1 MNFEMKKQKRIIVCL
16 TGMPGAG
23 KSTIASSL
31 KEKGFQVITMGDA
44 VREEA
49 KRQNLEPTDCNL
61 GTLMLK
67 LRRDLGPGAIA
78 HLILRKMERDTNHN
92 IKIVIID
99 GIRSMP
105 EVEVLRSVGY
115 VKLLAIHASTNTR
128 FIYTKE
134 RARSDSPSSIQDFVV
149 RDKRELTVGI
159 SEAIA
164 LADETLSNNE
174 LTIEELK
181 EKAFKIIQ
189 KWIDEINKNDNS
201 ITNNHK
207 GDDNNN

>member
-1 MNFEMKKQKRIIVCL
+1 MNFEIKKQKKIIVCL

-23 KSTIASSL
+23 KSTIAFSL
-31 KEKGFQVITMGDA
+31 KEKGFPVITMGDA

-67 LRRDLGPGAIA
+67 LRTELGPGAIA
-78 HLILRKMERDTNHN
+78 HLILRKMEKDTNR
-92 IKIVIID
+92 KIVIID

-105 EVEVLRSVGY
+105 EVDILKSVGY

-128 FIYTKE
+128 LIYTKE
-134 RARSDSPSSIQDFVV
+134 RARFDSPSSIQDFVV
-149 RDKRELTVGI
+149 RDNRELTVGI

-174 LTIEELK
+174 LTVKELK
-181 EKAFKIIQ
+181 EKAFEIIQ

-201 ITNNHK
+201 ISINHK
-207 GDDNNN
+207 VDNNK

>member
-1 MNFEMKKQKRIIVCL
+1 MNFEIKKQKIIVCL

-23 KSTIASSL
+23 KSTIAFSL
-31 KEKGFQVITMGDA
+31 KEKGFLVITMGDA

-67 LRRDLGPGAIA
+67 LRTELGPGAIA
-78 HLILRKMERDTNHN
+78 HLILRKMEKDTNR
-92 IKIVIID
+92 KIVIID

-105 EVEVLRSVGY
+105 EVDILKSVGY

-134 RARSDSPSSIQDFVV
+134 RARFDSPSSIQDFVV

-174 LTIEELK
+174 LTVEELK
-181 EKAFKIIQ
+181 EKAFEIIQ
-189 KWIDEINKNDNS
+189 KWIHEINKNDNS
-201 ITNNHK
+201 ISINHK
-207 GDDNNN
+207 DDDNNK

>member
-1 MNFEMKKQKRIIVCL
+1 MNFEIKKQKIIICL

-31 KEKGFQVITMGDA
+31 KEKGFPVITMGDA

-67 LRRDLGPGAIA
+67 LRTELGPGAIA
-78 HLILRKMERDTNHN
+78 HLILRKMEKDTNR
-92 IKIVIID
+92 KIVIID

-105 EVEVLRSVGY
+105 EVDILKSVGY

-134 RARSDSPSSIQDFVV
+134 RARFDSPSSIQDFVV

-174 LTIEELK
+174 LTVKELK
-181 EKAFKIIQ
+181 EKAFEIIQ

-201 ITNNHK
+201 ISINHK
-207 GDDNNN
+207 VDNNK